1 MKHSGAGSRPG
12 RLQVAV
18 RGTVPHDVATRAR
31 DKVLDLADRARGTV
45 SAATVRLSEP
55 VEQAEAQA
63 GRPAVAQVN
72 LTVNSHPLRVQTAA
86 TTLGEALE
94 LAATRLR
101 ELMAAVDP
109 LDRHGMRPPAPAQ
122 PRPDWRRPDIRSSER
137 KVVRRKVYPLMVQTP
152 DEAAATMETRD
163 YDFHLFT
170 DAESGSDS
178 VIYRGAPDG
187 YLLAQVDPGP
197 PTRRPTRTPLT
208 VNAIPAP
215 RISLSQARKDLG
227 TLEAPFLFF
236 TDEATGRGN
245 VLYRRYDG
253 DFGLIL
259 PPRETPSAA
268 LSDAG

>member
-1 MKHSGAGSRPG
+1 MKASAAAAPGHGGAGSRPG
-12 RLQVAV
+12 PGRHQVTV
-18 RGTVPHDVATRAR
+18 RGAVPDDVATRAR

-45 SAATVRLSEP
+45 SAATVRLTEP
-55 VEQAEAQA
+55 VEQTGVRA

-72 LTVNSHPLRVQTAA
+72 LTANGRPLRVQTAA

-94 LAATRLR
+94 LAAARLR

-109 LDRHGMRPPAPAQ
+109 LDGHSVPSPPAQ
-122 PRPDWRRPDIRSSER
+122 PRPDWRRPGLRSSER
-137 KVVRRKVYPLMVQTP
+137 TVVRRKVYPLMVQTP
-152 DEAAATMETRD
+152 DEAAATLQTRD

-170 DAESGSDS
+170 DPESGSDS

-187 YLLAQVDPGP
+187 YLLAQVDPGLP
-197 PTRRPTRTPLT
+197 ARTATRIPLT

-215 RISLSQARKDLG
+215 RISLSQARKELA

-236 TDEATGRGN
+236 ADEATGRGN

-253 DFGLIL
+253 NFGLIL
-259 PPRETPSAA
+259 PAS
-268 LSDAG
+268 

>member
-1 MKHSGAGSRPG
+1 MKHFGTGSRPG
-12 RLQVAV
+12 RLQVTV
-18 RGTVPHDVATRAR
+18 RGTVPDAAAARAR

-55 VEQAEAQA
+55 VEQAGARG
-63 GRPAVAQVN
+63 GRPAVVQVN
-72 LTVNSHPLRVQTAA
+72 LTVNSRPLRVQTAA

-109 LDRHGMRPPAPAQ
+109 LDRQGVPPPPAR
-122 PRPDWRRPDIRSSER
+122 PRPDPRRPDIRPWER
-137 KVVRRKVYPLMVQTP
+137 KVVRRKIYPLMVQTP
-152 DEAAATMETRD
+152 DEAAATLETRD

-178 VIYRGAPDG
+178 VVYRGPPDG
-187 YLLAQVDPGP
+187 YLLAQVNQGP
-197 PTRRPTRTPLT
+197 PARRPTRIPLT

-215 RISLSQARKDLG
+215 RISLSQARKELA

-259 PPRETPSAA
+259 PAS
-268 LSDAG
+268 

>member
-1 MKHSGAGSRPG
+1 MKHIGTGSRRG
-12 RLQVAV
+12 RLQVTV
-18 RGTVPHDVATRAR
+18 RGTVPDDAAARAR

-45 SAATVRLSEP
+45 SSATVRLSEP
-55 VEQAEAQA
+55 FEQAGAQA

-72 LTVNSHPLRVQTAA
+72 LTVNGRPLRVQIAA

-109 LDRHGMRPPAPAQ
+109 LDRHGVPPPQAQ

-137 KVVRRKVYPLMVQTP
+137 KVVRRKIYPLMVQTP

-170 DAESGSDS
+170 DAGSGTDS
-178 VIYRGAPDG
+178 VIYRGPPDG
-187 YLLAQVDPGP
+187 YLFAQVDPGTP
-197 PTRRPTRTPLT
+197 ARRPTRIPLT

-215 RISLSQARKDLG
+215 RISLSQARKELA

-259 PPRETPSAA
+259 PTS
-268 LSDAG
+268 